1 MRDLRLWL
9 FLVALAAGAVLLV
22 PPAAASGASSSA
34 EAVPEPSHEPSG
46 EPSAEADGDAPTAE
60 TPSPT
65 DEASL
70 EPSEEEDGGAANTEA
85 GPEAEA
91 APGETPDPKEGAA
104 EPRGWLTRLNPFRPI
119 PRPKPPEPPEAES
132 AGPET
137 VPLEPPA
144 ASAAEPEPPE
154 PVVLRLSGIL
164 VSGGAPGTRM
174 ALVNDAI
181 VQVGD
186 LVGGYVITEIEP
198 AYVAARKDGADYVM
212 TPLRP
217 MAQAAERIEPTAD
230 AVPADS
236 APSGLGAAPPQDAV
250 PVPTEPGPKSEA
262 AAAEAKRLSSP
273 GFFFEVDP
281 PALSESP
288 SDDSADE
295 DAAYA
300 PIPPP
305 AAAEPNRTPEQAK
318 DAPAPVADAKDRPQ
332 TTPRAAARSTKNT
345 SAGDRRPDTEQE
357 RRSWLNLP
365 DPFADVVLPTPI
377 GLMLPGR
384 GED

>member
-119 PRPKPPEPPEAES
+119 PRPKPPEPEPSEEEA
-132 AGPET
+132 ARPET

-198 AYVAARKDGADYVM
+198 VYVAARKDGADYVM

-217 MAQAAERIEPTAD
+217 MAQAAERIEPTA
-230 AVPADS
+230 
-236 APSGLGAAPPQDAV
+236 DAV

-305 AAAEPNRTPEQAK
+305 AAAEPNRTPERAK
-318 DAPAPVADAKDRPQ
+318 DGPAPVADAKDRPQ
-332 TTPRAAARSTKNT
+332 TTPRAAVRSTKNT